1 MFEFPPVWELD
12 PSRCSLP
19 VSDRAMHGFSVD
31 EPITNRDDDGRRTH
45 LKTRLESHEPLLAE
59 ALDYLIDGW
68 ALDEAIEGYYVD
80 GFTFGHRL
88 LAIEEEIGGSP
99 VPNPSV
105 DTIDMFTNSLQLNWQ
120 GSDIYTRDRFGDVI
134 AQNGK
139 YMEALAE
146 AFPNESTICPTQAS
160 VYALGVLN
168 LHDILLQQKCADRVI
183 ETYLGRLNETN
194 IAP

>member
-1 MFEFPPVWELD
+1 MFEFSSVWELD
-12 PSRCSLP
+12 PSGLSFP
-19 VSDRAMHGFSVD
+19 ISDRAMHGFSMD
-31 EPITNRDDDGRRTH
+31 ENITNDDDDSRRTQ
-45 LKTRLESHEPLLAE
+45 LKAELARDPVL
-59 ALDYLIDGW
+59 AKAVDDLIDGW
-68 ALDEAIEGYYVD
+68 GLGEDVKGYFVD

-88 LAIEEEIGGSP
+88 LSIEEEIGGSSIP
-99 VPNPSV
+99 ITSAA
-105 DTIDMFTNSLQLNWQ
+105 TIEMFKTALQLNWHD
-120 GSDIYTRDRFGDVI
+120 SADYSRDRFGDVI